1 MLPYWS
7 RRNSTIRI
15 LFSRLPT
22 MSAVCIVVRRPCFS
36 LQFFQQK
43 QKDCTLYIS
52 SSIFFSASPFI
63 NPWTYAS
70 PTSSELF
77 PRGRMMSGVLH
88 PNRIAT
94 KSPTLRHYQKRCQE
108 PNPTRGCQ
116 NSFTFLPRT
125 PKSPPNPPCLINYI
139 LATLRSI
146 LFILKTIELCYI
158 ESRKI

>member
-7 RRNSTIRI
+7 RRNSTMRI

-43 QKDCTLYIS
+43 QKDCNLYIS
-52 SSIFFSASPFI
+52 SSIFFSVSPFI

-77 PRGRMMSGVLH
+77 PRGRMISGVLH
-88 PNRIAT
+88 PNRIEKWFDCNKTNLILGIVKWPVRRCAHRLCHMGHVHA
-94 KSPTLRHYQKRCQE
+94 LRALQ
-108 PNPTRGCQ
+108 
-116 NSFTFLPRT
+116 
-125 PKSPPNPPCLINYI
+125 I
-139 LATLRSI
+139 LLCWSRAVKADISGL
-146 LFILKTIELCYI
+146 LFGGETSNE
-158 ESRKI
+158 